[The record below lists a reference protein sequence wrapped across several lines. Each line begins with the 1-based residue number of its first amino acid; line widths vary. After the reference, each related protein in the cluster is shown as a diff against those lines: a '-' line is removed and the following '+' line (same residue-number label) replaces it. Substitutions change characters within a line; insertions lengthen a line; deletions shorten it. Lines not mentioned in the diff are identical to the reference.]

1 MRLYAKQPIGTVP
14 RARQL
19 RRGAPEPERRLLRAV
34 RETFPALKWRHQ
46 APVGRYFVDI
56 LCFSEALAI
65 EVDGE
70 THMGA
75 ERYDASRTRFIES
88 EGYRV
93 QRFWN
98 NEVMENLGGVIEAIA
113 NSLSHRERGGAAK
126 RRKGEGSTSARAVKA
141 SDLPS
146 PLPPPSAAGPSPLP
160 KGEGL

>member
-19 RRGAPEPERRLLRAV
+19 RRGAPEPELRLLRAV

-70 THMGA
+70 THIGA
-75 ERYDASRTRFIES
+75 ERYDSSRARFIQS

-98 NEVMENLGGVIEAIA
+98 NEVMENLDGVVAQI
-113 NSLSHRERGGAAK
+113 SLSLREREGAAK
-126 RRKGEGSTSARAVKA
+126 RRKGEDSTRRFTT
-141 SDLPS
+141 LPS
-146 PLPPPSAAGPSPLP
+146 PSHAAPRRGPLPLP
-160 KGEGL
+160 KGEEK

>member
-19 RRGAPEPERRLLRAV
+19 RRDAPEPERRLLRGV
-34 RETFPALKWRHQ
+34 REAFPALKWRHQ
-46 APVGRYFVDI
+46 APVGPYFVDI

-70 THMGA
+70 THAGA
-75 ERYDASRTRFIES
+75 ERYDTARTRFIES

-93 QRFWN
+93 RRFWN
-98 NEVMENLGGVIEAIA
+98 NEVMENLDGVVDTIA
-113 NSLSHRERGGAAK
+113 NSLSHREREGAAQ
-126 RRKGEGSTSARAVKA
+126 RRKGEGRTHVRTVKA
-141 SDLPS
+141 ADLPS
-146 PLPPPSAAGPSPLP
+146 ALPPPSAAGPSPLP